1 MQHDGGGFLDAATA
15 RSVTG
20 GARSMRGDGTVDIPV
35 YQVWPVQRW
44 LRNDNS
50 YRARWL
56 LEQWSAESAFCEP
69 QQEHAIESQQQ

>member
-1 MQHDGGGFLDAATA
+1 
-15 RSVTG
+15 
-20 GARSMRGDGTVDIPV
+20 MRGDGTVDIPG